1 MADNQLNNS
10 PPTTDNQ
17 TNMAD
22 QRVAARYAKSLLDLG
37 QEMGTLDAVKQ
48 DMDLLSKTMTE
59 SRELRLLLRNPIV
72 KHDKKLAILTAIFQ
86 GKVSDVTMRFFSILT
101 QKNRESALESMG
113 TEFQVQYN
121 ILRGIQAAEVTS
133 AAPLTAV
140 SRLEIR
146 KLVTQQTGHADVQLT
161 EKVDPE
167 LIGGFVLRV
176 GDNQIDDSVRTSLR
190 KLRTSLQENTY
201 QPKL

>member
-1 MADNQLNNS
+1 
-10 PPTTDNQ
+10 
-17 TNMAD
+17 MAD

-37 QEMGTLDAVKQ
+37 KEMGTLETVKQ
-48 DMDLLSKTMTE
+48 DMDLLGKTVAE
-59 SRELRLLLRNPIV
+59 NRDLRLLLRNPIV

-86 GKVSDVTMRFFSILT
+86 GKVSDVTMQFFTILT

-121 ILRGIQAAEVTS
+121 VMQGIQTAQVTS
-133 AAPLTAV
+133 ATPLTPAL
-140 SRLEIR
+140 RDELEQ
-146 KLVTQQTGHADVQLT
+146 LVIKQTGLTEVKLT
-161 EKVDPE
+161 EKVDPS

-176 GDNQIDDSVRTSLR
+176 GDQQIDDSVRTSLR

-201 QPKL
+201 SNN

>member
-1 MADNQLNNS
+1 
-10 PPTTDNQ
+10 
-17 TNMAD
+17 MAD

-37 QEMGTLDAVKQ
+37 KEMGTLSAVKD

-72 KHDKKLAILTAIFQ
+72 KHDKKLAILKAIFE
-86 GKVSDVTMRFFSILT
+86 GKVSDMTLRFFTILT
-101 QKNRESALESMG
+101 EKNREAAIEG
-113 TEFQVQYN
+113 IGPEFLAQYN
-121 ILRGIQAAEVTS
+121 AMQGIQSAEVTS

-140 SRLEIR
+140 ARLEIR
-146 KLVTQQTGHADVQLT
+146 KLVTQQTGHSEVQLT

-167 LIGGFVLRV
+167 LIGGFILRV

-190 KLRTSLQENTY
+190 RMRTSLQENSY
-201 QPKL
+201 QSKM

>member
-1 MADNQLNNS
+1 
-10 PPTTDNQ
+10 
-17 TNMAD
+17 MAD

-37 QEMGTLDAVKQ
+37 KEMGTLSAVKN
-48 DMDLLSKTMTE
+48 DMDLLSKTMAE
-59 SRELRLLLRNPIV
+59 SRDLRLLLRNPIV
-72 KHDKKLAILTAIFQ
+72 KHDKKLAILNAIFQ
-86 GKVSDVTMRFFSILT
+86 GKVSDVTMRFFTILT

-113 TEFQVQYN
+113 TEFLVQYN
-121 ILRGIQAAEVTS
+121 VLQGIQSAEVTS
-133 AAPLTAV
+133 ATPLTPV

-161 EKVDPE
+161 EKVNPE

-190 KLRTSLQENTY
+190 KLRTSLQENSY
-201 QPKL
+201 QQTL